1 MCNMVVDKKPII
13 SDFVYGCQSSLE
25 DWRLHL
31 DVMPKPDHMAGKKV

>member
-1 MCNMVVDKKPII
+1 MVVRNIA
-13 SDFVYGCQSSLE
+13 LE